1 MFSVIK
7 ETMGLSKIIAV
18 EVDHC
23 PQSYG
28 CLLLTTQNEKIV
40 YSGDT
45 LPCRNLVNYATDCKV
60 LIHEATLE
68 DGMESD
74 AL

>member
-1 MFSVIK
+1 MYLVCK
-7 ETMGLSKIIAV
+7 DVLGLSKVIAV

-28 CLLLTTQNEKIV
+28 CLLLQTNGDKIV

-45 LPCRNLVNYATDCKV
+45 LPCQNLVNYAHNCKV

-68 DGMESD
+68 DGLEKD
-74 AL
+74 A